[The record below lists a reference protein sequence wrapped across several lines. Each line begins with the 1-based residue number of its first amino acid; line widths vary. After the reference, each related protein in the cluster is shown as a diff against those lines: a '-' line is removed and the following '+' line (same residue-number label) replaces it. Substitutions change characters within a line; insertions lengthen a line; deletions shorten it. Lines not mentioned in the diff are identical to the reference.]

1 MVQQTPNYD
10 SLDKFNEL
18 INKATEAVMCG
29 PDCQKEKTAS
39 ELKQKYLNSKTNLK
53 TAPGQVQVAAKNYY
67 MFTTGESG
75 YNEYREQ
82 ELTDK
87 AEQIITEFKN
97 NFDGDSSKL
106 KTEIDTYNGL
116 ALNFRNVFDLYTKY
130 KLEND
135 ELEKELKD
143 TVSDILTN
151 DRKTFYEDQSIE
163 NLNYYYSFIRIF
175 YIIVA
180 IGFSISLFFVANQIS
195 FFTKIAIIILLS
207 LYPYISTRLLSWVI
221 QLYYA
226 VVNLLP
232 KNMYRPPI

>member
-29 PDCQKEKTAS
+29 PDCQKEKKAS
-39 ELKQKYLNSKTNLK
+39 DLKQKYLNSKTNLK
-53 TAPGQVQVAAKNYY
+53 TAPSQVQVAAKNYY
-67 MFTTGESG
+67 MFTTGEAG

-97 NFDGDSSKL
+97 NFDGDASKL
-106 KTEIDTYNGL
+106 KTEVDTYNGL
-116 ALNFRNVFDLYTKY
+116 ALNFKNVIDLYTKY
-130 KLEND
+130 KLENA

-163 NLNYYYSFIRIF
+163 NLNYYYSFIRIV
-175 YIIVA
+175 YIIIA
-180 IGFSISLFFVANQIS
+180 IGFSISLFFVANQFS
-195 FFTKIAIIILLS
+195 FFTKLVVIVLVS
-207 LYPYISTRLLSWVI
+207 LYPFVSTRLLSWTI
-221 QLYYA
+221 QLYYV
-226 VVNLLP
+226 VVNALP
-232 KNMYRPPI
+232 KNMYRPSA

>member
-39 ELKQKYLNSKTNLK
+39 ELKQKYLNSN
-53 TAPGQVQVAAKNYY
+53 